1 MLQELSYELVRDQL
15 QLTGQADVFLRFCW
29 CTTKYFR
36 FFIAIFIA
44 MRVNLEEVG
53 WPMGTK
59 EKLDNTVKELAKT
72 NNKVCLGS
80 HCLVLYF

>member
-29 CTTKYFR
+29 CTPKYFR

-44 MRVNLEEVG
+44 MRVNLGGGRVVNG
-53 WPMGTK
+53 K
-59 EKLDNTVKELAKT
+59 EGEAR
-72 NNKVCLGS
+72 
-80 HCLVLYF
+80 

>member
-44 MRVNLEEVG
+44 MRVNLGGGRVAHGNEGE
-53 WPMGTK
+53 
-59 EKLDNTVKELAKT
+59 AR
-72 NNKVCLGS
+72 
-80 HCLVLYF
+80 